1 MKALF
6 KHIAIRLTMLFLIT
20 AAFVSFENLTDYA
33 ISDIVFAES
42 TSLIDSEKMEEV
54 QLENESNTGQE
65 LEFYNIEENHFLV
78 VSIFHSRY
86 LTIKSLFI
94 PEDVSPPPELLFA

>member
-1 MKALF
+1 MKTLL
-6 KHIAIRLTMLFLIT
+6 KHIAIRLTMFFLIT
-20 AAFVSFENLTDYA
+20 AAFVSFENLTDYT
-33 ISDIVFAES
+33 ISDIVFSES

-54 QLENESNTGQE
+54 QSENELNIDQV
-65 LEFYNIEENHFLV
+65 LEFYNIEENQFLV

-94 PEDVSPPPELLFA
+94 TEDVSPPPEFLFA

>member
-54 QLENESNTGQE
+54 QLEN
-65 LEFYNIEENHFLV
+65 
-78 VSIFHSRY
+78 
-86 LTIKSLFI
+86 
-94 PEDVSPPPELLFA
+94 